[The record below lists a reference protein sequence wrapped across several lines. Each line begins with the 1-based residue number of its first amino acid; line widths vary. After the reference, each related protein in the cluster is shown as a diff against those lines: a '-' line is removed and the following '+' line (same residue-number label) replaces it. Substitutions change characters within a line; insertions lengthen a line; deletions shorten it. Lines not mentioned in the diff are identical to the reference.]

1 MDATGGVVESKIPR
15 NMVTKRRTTACEFMG
30 QEPPANYIKGINSRF
45 EGTRAEAS
53 PGSASAEVFD
63 MEAEISTMNN
73 LEMQSVKI

>member
-1 MDATGGVVESKIPR
+1 
-15 NMVTKRRTTACEFMG
+15 MG